1 MNIEYLIGK
10 AEQHD
15 IELFLENGKLGYR
28 AYQPQPNK
36 GLLQQL
42 SEHKEAIL
50 HYLQQQAARMTDYSQ
65 PIPVSTSQQRIWTI
79 DQLEN
84 GSTEFHIPVALLLSH
99 PVDLNKL
106 TQRLKAMVTRHYVL
120 RCIFTE
126 QDGKLHQK
134 IETAD
139 KLQIAIEDYAHLT
152 HSEAIALAQT
162 RINADNQLK
171 FDLSQHLPLRAIFFR
186 LAQQHAVVYINLHHI
201 AVDEST
207 VSQLLNE
214 LLGDDTQLQ
223 KTTAKV
229 QYADYVYWQQ
239 THLRSY
245 AFKQHLAAY
254 AGQLADAPA
263 LHCLPLDLPYRP
275 DTSNAAAQYK
285 VNLEPALTEAAF
297 KLCQQQQLT
306 PFMLF
311 QGALSAFLSIWSN
324 SDDIVLGTPSILR
337 PQDKFNQVIGCFL
350 NLSVLRSQFSA
361 SMTCLDVMQ
370 QARKLSLNLLD
381 WQTVPFEALLD
392 KLKPERSP
400 LYTPLF
406 QILFSMHMLEQENG
420 NHSGNKNAG
429 MASPL
434 SIARHNTK
442 YDLTVHA
449 NVSKQHVSFSF
460 EYKTDLFYHAS
471 MAQLAQAFSQFLHTF
486 VLSPTTLLTH
496 ISLVTPQ
503 DLQRQQQ
510 FNATTR
516 SYPQQL
522 RLDQLITQQAAT
534 TPDNIAIEAEQNLTY
549 QQVEQY
555 SQRMAT
561 ALAQAGV
568 KAGDHVGLMLDRSAL
583 MVCTMLALMKL
594 EAAYVPLDPS
604 YPAQRLHYIFQRSQC
619 RLLISDSADAAA
631 LVGATVSLSPSALL
645 HAGQSA
651 GLPATSLGSAAPAYL
666 IFTSGSTGQPKGIE
680 ISHRN
685 VVNFLLSMQQQP
697 GITSR
702 DKLLAVTAISFDI
715 SVLELFLPLLS
726 GACLVIAAQEQRDG
740 FSLRQRLEQGDITL
754 MQATPAGWQSV
765 LDAGWA
771 GHPGLTALT
780 GGEALPAGLAVSL
793 QQKTAALWNMYGP
806 TETTVWS
813 CVAAL
818 HNADPDKITIGR
830 PIANTGVF
838 IVSPA
843 HQICAVGQTGEI
855 AITGDGVSA
864 GYYGQ
869 PELTQS
875 RFITLMTTEGEKR
888 AYLTGDLGR
897 LTLDGQL
904 QCLGRNDDQIKLR
917 GFRIE
922 LAEIDAALLRLI
934 GVKQAATVVHKHGT
948 GNSLISYYC
957 LQQPELAYSEQQLQ
971 LQLKQQL
978 PAYMVPDRIIAM
990 ANMPLTPSGKIDR
1003 KALAAQVVE
1012 SRQTDHV
1019 PAQSELQHQLVALWQ
1034 QLTGQPEIGITDNFF
1049 ALGGDSISS
1058 VKVVRFLRDQG
1069 YDMNNKLLFSYQTIE
1084 ELTSHLPQLIALK
1097 TEDVTE
1103 VQIDGI
1109 DMLLPGGAENDDL
1122 AAILRE
1128 FSTH

>member
-1 MNIEYLIGK
+1 MNIEHLIGK

-36 GLLQQL
+36 GVLQQL
-42 SEHKEAIL
+42 SEHKDAIL

-84 GSTEFHIPVALLLSH
+84 GSTEFHIPVALILSR
-99 PVDLNKL
+99 PVDLTL
-106 TQRLKAMVTRHYVL
+106 LMQRLKAMVTRHYVL
-120 RCIFTE
+120 RCVFTE
-126 QDGKLHQK
+126 QDGKLYQR
-134 IETAD
+134 IESAD
-139 KLQIAIEDYAHLT
+139 KLQVAVEDYAHLS
-152 HSEAIALAQT
+152 HSEAIALAQH
-162 RINADNQLK
+162 RISADNQLK
-171 FDLSQHLPLRAIFFR
+171 FDLSQHLPLRAVFFR
-186 LAQQHAVVYINLHHI
+186 LAQQHAVVYLNLHHI

-214 LLGDDTQLQ
+214 LLGDGTQPQ
-223 KTTAKV
+223 QTAAKV

-254 AGQLADAPA
+254 AEQLADAPA
-263 LHCLPLDLPYRP
+263 LHSLPLDQPYRP

-285 VNLEPALTEAAF
+285 VSLEPALTEAAF

-311 QGALSAFLSIWSN
+311 QGALSAFLSVWSN

-361 SMTCLDVMQ
+361 GMTCLDVMQ

-400 LYTPLF
+400 LYSPLF
-406 QILFSMHMLEQENG
+406 QILFSMHMLEQESSSN
-420 NHSGNKNAG
+420 SAG
-429 MASPL
+429 TAAPL
-434 SIARHNTK
+434 SVARHNTK
-442 YDLTVHA
+442 YDMTVHA
-449 NVSKQHVSFSF
+449 NVSKQHISFSF
-460 EYKTDLFYHAS
+460 EYKTDLFYHSS
-471 MAQLAQAFSQFLHTF
+471 MEQLAQAFCQFLHTF
-486 VLSPTTLLTH
+486 ILSPATLLTH
-496 ISLVTPQ
+496 ISLVTAQ

-510 FNATTR
+510 FNATAS

-522 RLDQLITQQAAT
+522 RLDQLITQQAAA
-534 TPDNIAIEAEQNLTY
+534 TPDNIAIEAEQSLTY
-549 QQVEQY
+549 RQLEQY
-555 SQRMAT
+555 SQRMAA
-561 ALAQAGV
+561 ALAQKGV

-619 RLLISDSADAAA
+619 QLLISDSADAAA
-631 LVGATVSLSPSALL
+631 LVGAAVSLSPDTLL
-645 HAGQSA
+645 HTEQTA
-651 GLPATSLGSAAPAYL
+651 GLPVTSLGSAAPAYL

-685 VVNFLLSMQQQP
+685 VVNFLHSMQQQP

-771 GHPGLTALT
+771 GHSGLTALT
-780 GGEALPAGLAVSL
+780 GGEALPAGLAASL

-818 HNADPDKITIGR
+818 NNTDPDKITIGK

-838 IVSPA
+838 IVSPS

-869 PELTQS
+869 LELTQS
-875 RFITLMTTEGEKR
+875 RFITLMTAEGEKR

-904 QCLGRNDDQIKLR
+904 QCLGRNDDQVKLR

-922 LAEIDAALLRLI
+922 LAEIDAALLRLS
-934 GVKQAATVVHKHGT
+934 GVKQAATVVHKHST
-948 GNSLISYYC
+948 GSSLISYYC
-957 LQQPELAYSEQQLQ
+957 LQQSGLMYSEQQLQ

-990 ANMPLTPSGKIDR
+990 TNMPLTPSGKIDR
-1003 KALAAQVVE
+1003 KALAALTVE
-1012 SRQTDHV
+1012 SRQTAHV
-1019 PAQSELQHQLVALWQ
+1019 PAQTDLQHQLVGLWQ

-1084 ELTSHLPQLIALK
+1084 ELTSHLPQLIAPK
-1097 TEDVTE
+1097 TDNVTE
-1103 VQIDGI
+1103 MQIDGI
-1109 DMLLPGGAENDDL
+1109 DMLLPDGAENDDL